1 MPKITAKKQGM
12 AHVTLRQHNSMVV
25 LQWHHLE
32 AKMVVG
38 LISYQIQ
45 GLAAQLKKKHYQTV
59 EQAKLKTV
67 KLKSTSLI
75 LSINTWLNR
84 Y

>member
-1 MPKITAKKQGM
+1 M
-12 AHVTLRQHNSMVV
+12 AHVKLRQHNSMIV

-38 LISYQIQ
+38 LISSQIR
-45 GLAAQLKKKHYQTV
+45 GLVAQLKKKHYQTV

-67 KLKSTSLI
+67 KLKSASLI

>member
-1 MPKITAKKQGM
+1 
-12 AHVTLRQHNSMVV
+12 MVV

-67 KLKSTSLI
+67 KFEIRQLDSTYQYLVEP
-75 LSINTWLNR
+75 LLR
-84 Y
+84 D

>member
-1 MPKITAKKQGM
+1 MS
-12 AHVTLRQHNSMVV
+12 TLRQHNSMVV

-45 GLAAQLKKKHYQTV
+45 GLVAQLKKKHYQTV
-59 EQAKLKTV
+59 EQAKLKNCKIEIGQLDSEYQYLV
-67 KLKSTSLI
+67 EPLLR
-75 LSINTWLNR
+75 N
-84 Y
+84 

>member
-1 MPKITAKKQGM
+1 
-12 AHVTLRQHNSMVV
+12 
-25 LQWHHLE
+25 
-32 AKMVVG
+32 MVVG

-45 GLAAQLKKKHYQTV
+45 GLVAQLKKKHYQTV

-75 LSINTWLNR
+75 LRINTWLNH

>member
-1 MPKITAKKQGM
+1 MLKITVKKQEM
-12 AHVTLRQHNSMVV
+12 AHVTLRQHKSMVV

-45 GLAAQLKKKHYQTV
+45 GLAVQLKKKHYQTV

-67 KLKSTSLI
+67 KLKSASLI